1 MKSLY
6 PPPPPHTHVKTR
18 ARVLM
23 GWALVLALVIT
34 ILSSGLGLTVQ
45 AEEGQEEQPQQEPQQ
60 EAEISVFYHDV
71 VNGEVLSAFETGWPM
86 VARGKTLRLQ
96 YQLTEMAADG
106 KDTGNTIS
114 GLEVKLVDADDA
126 DNEAKIFAR
135 QTTDGNGMVTFEVK
149 EDDVKNLCH
158 RMETGHEDQAF
169 PETYDYGYLATE
181 DGGYNQKLIAYNIC
195 LQHDETK
202 INDKTYK
209 AGINR
214 APLACFTFKDT
225 KVCKLEL
232 TPLTLDY
239 GATFNPMDLITKV
252 STDKHGVIEDVD
264 VKKPDT
270 VSKTLFTYKNEDGEI
285 VDAIDTTKPGVYTV
299 TVQVFPFGNDEKNKW
314 CWDTQTTT
322 VTVYSIPYIK
332 CPPMCPPLGPT
343 TVVQSI
349 TPIPPVS
356 QPTAV
361 TPLKLPATGS
371 VDSGLTIV
379 MSLGLALVGLW
390 LKKRG

>member
-1 MKSLY
+1 
-6 PPPPPHTHVKTR
+6 
-18 ARVLM
+18 M

-45 AEEGQEEQPQQEPQQ
+45 AEEGQEEQQQQEQRQEQRQEPQEQ
-60 EAEISVFYHDV
+60 AAEISVFYHDV
-71 VNGEVLSAFETGWPM
+71 VNGEVLGAFTTGWPM

-96 YQLTEMAADG
+96 YQLTEMSADY

-126 DNEAKIFAR
+126 DNASKIFAS
-135 QTTDGNGMVTFEVK
+135 QTTDGNGMVTFEVT
-149 EDDVKNLCH
+149 EDQIKAICH
-158 RMETGHEDQAF
+158 RYDSVHYGQAL
-169 PETYDYGYLATE
+169 PETYNYGYLATD

-195 LQHDETK
+195 LKHAGAT
-202 INDKTYK
+202 IGSKTYK

-232 TPLTLDY
+232 TPMTLDY
-239 GATFNPMDLITKV
+239 GDTFYPLDLITKV
-252 STDKHGVIEDVD
+252 STDLQGVISEVD
-264 VKKPDT
+264 VKQPGTAAKT
-270 VSKTLFTYKNEDGEI
+270 VFTYQNEDGEI
-285 VDAIDTTKPGVYTV
+285 VDTIDTTKPGVYTV

-322 VTVYSIPYIK
+322 VTVYPIPYIK
-332 CPPMCPPLGPT
+332 CPPMCPPMGQT

-349 TPIPPVS
+349 NPIPPVA
-356 QPTAV
+356 QTTAV

-371 VDSGLTIV
+371 VDAGLTIWL
-379 MSLGLALVGLW
+379 SLGLALAGLW
-390 LKKRG
+390 LKKRN

>member
-1 MKSLY
+1 M
-6 PPPPPHTHVKTR
+6 
-18 ARVLM
+18 
-23 GWALVLALVIT
+23 
-34 ILSSGLGLTVQ
+34 
-45 AEEGQEEQPQQEPQQ
+45 
-60 EAEISVFYHDV
+60 
-71 VNGEVLSAFETGWPM
+71 SAFTTGWPM

-96 YQLTEMAADG
+96 YQLTEMSTDG
-106 KDTGNTIS
+106 TDTGNTIS
-114 GLEVKLVDADDA
+114 GLKVNLVDADDA
-126 DNEAKIFAR
+126 DNDSKIFAT
-135 QTTDGNGMVTFEVK
+135 QTTDENGMVTFQVK
-149 EDDVKNLCH
+149 EDDILKICH
-158 RMETGHEDQAF
+158 RDDSVNTGQAL
-169 PETYDYGYLATE
+169 PETYKYGYLATD

-195 LQHDETK
+195 LHHAQTN
-202 INDKTYK
+202 IGDKTYR

-232 TPLTLDY
+232 TPMTLDY
-239 GATFNPMDLITKV
+239 GDTFYPLDLITKV
-252 STDKHGVIEDVD
+252 STDLQGVISDVD
-264 VKKPDT
+264 VKKPGTDA
-270 VSKTLFTYKNEDGEI
+270 KTLFTYQNEDGEI
-285 VDAIDTTKPGVYTV
+285 VDTIDTTKPGVYKV

-322 VTVYSIPYIK
+322 VTVYPIPYIK
-332 CPPMCPPLGPT
+332 CPPMCPPMGQT

-371 VDSGLTIV
+371 VDAGLTIV